1 MRRIFMLLC
10 LLSLLFPSLAH
21 AGPPYETMFID
32 HTTFGLK
39 YNIQPVYLPDKII
52 DGNEMEVPLSTP
64 SDLLIT
70 DGGDVYIADS
80 GNNRIVQLDGK
91 GRYVRSIG
99 DDEGVGK
106 LNGPEGVFVD
116 QDGAIYVANTGAGTI
131 VKYAADGSVIQA
143 FAKPESNV
151 LGDSYHFLPSKLVV
165 DRRGVMYIVVK
176 DTHQGLLR
184 MNPEGR
190 FTGFFGA
197 NKTKL
202 TWLDRLKRSVLS
214 KEMLAKET
222 AKRPNSI
229 QNVTLGKDG
238 FLYTT
243 SSGKANDGQLKKLN
257 AGGFDSFQ
265 NKQFKEYH
273 LIDMT
278 VDSRGFLYGMDRVSG
293 YLAIYDPTGQILF
306 YFGGADKTARQIGTV
321 SYSTSIAI
329 NANHD
334 IWVTDSSTNLIHIY
348 KRTGFGDT
356 FLTAAH
362 YYYEGDY
369 EASRPYWNEV
379 IQYNGMI
386 NMSYNGLGKIA
397 LQEQNYELA
406 MEYFKQSYDAEGYSD
421 AFWSIRYEWLQQN
434 FVVALVSLLAAIW
447 GLVFGLKRARIYISK
462 RTWPPNIQQY
472 ASELRDAL
480 YLMFHPYNGFYRL
493 KERKISWF
501 VIVLILGLALA
512 VHVWSVFASGF
523 IARPYNLVW
532 FNLRLSLVTL
542 IAPWVTWVIAN
553 YLVSSV
559 KGGEGRLREVL
570 QASAYA
576 IVPFIVLT
584 IPAAL
589 ISNVLVLEEW
599 VVIDLMNQV
608 KWLWVFLLFFVMTQ
622 VIHNF
627 DFLES
632 FKNAGITLF
641 TIAVIW
647 IFIIIFGALGANV
660 LDFFNQVYREV
671 TFYG

>member
-1 MRRIFMLLC
+1 MRRIIMFVS
-10 LLSLLFPSLAH
+10 LLSLLFPSMAY
-21 AGPPYETMFID
+21 AGPPYETVFVD
-32 HTTFGLK
+32 HTTFGLR
-39 YNIQPVYLPDKII
+39 YYIQPVYLPDKVI
-52 DGNEMEVPLSTP
+52 DGNEMEVPLSGP
-64 SDLLIT
+64 SDLFIT
-70 DGGDVYIADS
+70 DNGDVYVADS
-80 GNNRIVQLDGK
+80 GNNRIVQLDES

-99 DDEGVGK
+99 DEEGPGQ

-116 QDGAIYVANTGAGTI
+116 KDGTIYAANTGAGTI
-131 VKYAADGSVIQA
+131 MKYAADGSFIQA

-151 LGDSYHFLPSKLVV
+151 LGDSYHFLPTKLVV
-165 DRRGVMYIVVK
+165 DARGVMYIVVK

-184 MNPEGR
+184 MNPKGE

-229 QNVTLGKDG
+229 QNVTLSEDG
-238 FLYTT
+238 FLFTT
-243 SSGKANDGQLKKLN
+243 SSGMTNDGQIKKLN
-257 AGGFDSFQ
+257 AGGFDAFQ
-265 NKQFKEYH
+265 NKEFFEYN

-278 VDSRGFLYGMDRVSG
+278 VDSRGFLYGMDRLSG
-293 YLAIYDPTGQILF
+293 YLTIYDPTGDILF

-321 SYSTSIAI
+321 SFATSIAI
-329 NANHD
+329 NANND
-334 IWVTDSSTNLIHIY
+334 IWVTDSSTNLIHVY
-348 KRTGFGDT
+348 KRTSFGET
-356 FLTAAH
+356 FLSAAY

-369 EASRPYWNEV
+369 EASRPYWDEV
-379 IQYNGMI
+379 IRNNGMI
-386 NMSYNGLGKIA
+386 NISYNGLGKIA

-406 MEYFKQSYDAEGYSD
+406 IDYFKQSYDARGYSD
-421 AFWSIRYEWLQQN
+421 AYWSIRYEWLQKN
-434 FVVALVSLLAAIW
+434 FVISLISLILVIW
-447 GLVFGLKRARIYISK
+447 GLIFGFKRAKRFVGR
-462 RTWPPNIQQY
+462 RTWPSKVRQY

-493 KERKISWF
+493 KERKVSWF
-501 VIVLILGLALA
+501 SIILILGLAIG
-512 VHVWSVFASGF
+512 VHIWSIFGSGF
-523 IARPYNLVW
+523 IARPYNLAW
-532 FNLRLSLVTL
+532 FNLRLSLAML
-542 IAPWVTWVIAN
+542 IVPWLTWVIAN

-584 IPAAL
+584 IPATL

-599 VVIDLMNQV
+599 VIIDIINQV
-608 KWLWVFLLFFVMTQ
+608 MWLWIFLLFFVMTQ

-627 DFLES
+627 DFMES
-632 FKNAGITLF
+632 FKNAGVTLF
-641 TIAVIW
+641 TIGVIW
-647 IFIIIFGALGANV
+647 IFIVIFVALGAN
-660 LDFFNQVYREV
+660 LFDFFNQVYREV